1 MKNYVL
7 TIVMALGMTIAQDT
21 SAHPNT
27 IVDTSKPKL
36 ELKIEP
42 EKLPSKSYSPIWIVE
57 EASKNKMQKF
67 IWVPLQDGNSLV
79 LEASNS
85 AILRL
90 AWNPDTYRHDQTK
103 TKTN

>member
-7 TIVMALGMTIAQDT
+7 TIVMALGMTVAQDINAQPPT
-21 SAHPNT
+21 T
-27 IVDTSKPKL
+27 IDTSKPKL

-42 EKLPSKSYSPIWIVE
+42 ETEPSSSYSPIWIVE
-57 EASKNKMQKF
+57 EESKNKMQKF
-67 IWVPLQDGNSLV
+67 IWVPMQNGSSLV
-79 LEASNS
+79 LEATNS

-90 AWNPDTYRHDQTK
+90 AWNPDTYKHDQTQ